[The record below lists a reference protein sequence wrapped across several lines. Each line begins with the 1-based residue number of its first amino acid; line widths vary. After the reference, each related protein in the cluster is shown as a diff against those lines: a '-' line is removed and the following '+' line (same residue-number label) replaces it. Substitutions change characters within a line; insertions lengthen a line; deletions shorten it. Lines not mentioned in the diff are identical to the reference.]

1 MFHNPYNFVR
11 TPDRTEVLKDLFA
24 GDHDPSDPK
33 YQENHSRYWAERYTG
48 VIPVRLRTQT
58 PLFITNPETRRKME
72 RDREKEERKAHYIYD
87 CLEYIPATALKGMLS
102 SAYEIVTNSRYRV
115 FGKRQHKKRLG
126 YRSPARA
133 NLVPGRVS
141 CSDGNWSVTLF
152 TGTSTINQDGSADGP
167 LYAAWLPCFDQDN
180 RQKIC
185 SGLQHGVQ
193 YTDVTLQKYRHTERH
208 FEFWSVSRIQGHA
221 LSPIT
226 AHTEPLGASITVSG
240 YVVKSGKIF
249 VKKHDE
255 RFFFN
260 CYPGAASPCPNPL
273 PISDKVRKNYED
285 LIADYQRVHEGDAN
299 PPIGGGSVHGA
310 HIEDKKRLELS
321 DGCFVYVKMNSGTVS
336 ALYPVQIS
344 RELNEKAP
352 WDFLDDS
359 LKPAESIDKLSPAD
373 RLFGWVA
380 QERTREPGAWK
391 GKVRIGDGVY
401 VPRSQEDPP
410 SPVQRFNN
418 PLPLSILGAP
428 KPAQARFYL
437 GDGSGKPQKDGQ
449 SKEKAGYKNG
459 KKLRGRKVY
468 LHHTLAHLDG
478 EGKAAYW
485 DERQGAKMAVLP
497 EYRQPSGERQCTGQ
511 NRSITG
517 WIPKGTDFR
526 FDIKVENLTREE
538 LGALL
543 ALLSLEQQYFRLGF
557 AKPLGL
563 GSVALSIQWNGEEP
577 LPFITGEDFKE
588 RYHKLDASASSP
600 KGLSKGQ
607 VQEMIRNYQK
617 NIVRLYGAP
626 PADDAVLGDDELFPW
641 KESEFFKLLGS
652 EEEPKQESERQRSF
666 RSAWMKALE
675 EDSAELPMEAL
686 PERETLEGL
695 YPEEIAAL
703 PEAYKDILERVRDNC
718 KRCWSTIPF
727 IKDFTSAMKGF
738 GDAPVTY
745 PRSEGNRSDGFE
757 GFSWFVENERIQDER
772 CVGHS
777 LPAVGGAL
785 SGF

>member
-1 MFHNPYNFVR
+1 MPKTFHNPYNFVR
-11 TPDRTEVLKDLFA
+11 TPSRTEAVLRDLFA

-102 SAYEIVTNSRYRV
+102 SAYEIITNSRYRV
-115 FGKRQHKKRLG
+115 FGKRQHEKRLG
-126 YRSPARA
+126 YRPQAQA
-133 NLVPGRVS
+133 TLVPGRVS

-152 TGTSTINQDGSADGP
+152 TGTSKIKPDGSADGP
-167 LYAAWLPCFDQDN
+167 LYAAWLPCYRRGTENDACP
-180 RQKIC
+180 R
-185 SGLQHGVQ
+185 LQHGVEYENVRLRQ
-193 YTDVTLQKYRHTERH
+193 YNHGS
-208 FEFWSVSRIQGHA
+208 FNFWSVAEINGFA
-221 LSPIT
+221 LEPIT
-226 AHTEPLGASITVSG
+226 KNATATTEEKVVCG

-249 VKKHDE
+249 ERKHDE

-260 CYPGAASPCPNPL
+260 TDT
-273 PISDKVRKNYED
+273 PISLPLSPENIKAYED
-285 LIADYQRVHEGDAN
+285 LIADYQRVHKDGAN
-299 PPIGGGSVHGA
+299 PPISGRSVQGL
-310 HIEDKKRLELS
+310 HIRDKGQLELS
-321 DGCFVYVKMNSGTVS
+321 DGRFVYVKTDGRTVS

-352 WDFLDDS
+352 WSLLDDS
-359 LKPAESIDKLSPAD
+359 LKPAETIDRLSPAE

-380 QERTREPGAWK
+380 QGTTRGPGAWK

-401 VPRSQEDPP
+401 SPRSGEERS
-410 SPVQRFNN
+410 SPVQRFDN

-437 GDGSGKPQKDGQ
+437 GDASGEPQADGL

-468 LHHTLAHLDG
+468 LHHTLAHLTDG
-478 EGKAAYW
+478 KEKTRYW
-485 DERQGAKMAVLP
+485 DEHQGAGMSVLP
-497 EYRQPSGERQCTGQ
+497 EYRQPSGEKQCTGQ

-517 WIPKGTDFR
+517 WIPKGIDFR

-543 ALLSLEQQYFRLGF
+543 ALLSLEQHYFRLGF

-577 LPFITGEDFKE
+577 LPFITGEDFRE
-588 RYHKLDASASSP
+588 RYHQLDSSAFSP
-600 KGLSKGQ
+600 RGLSKGQ
-607 VQEMIRNYQK
+607 VQATIQNYQK
-617 NIVRLYGAP
+617 NVIRLYGTP
-626 PADDAVLGDDELFPW
+626 PADSVVLGDAELFPW
-641 KESEFFKLLGS
+641 EKSEFFKDLG
-652 EEEPKQESERQRSF
+652 PVQQRSF
-666 RSAWMKALE
+666 RSAWLEALE
-675 EDSAELPMEAL
+675 KDSAEPPMEAL
-686 PERETLEGL
+686 PDKEMLEEL
-695 YPEEIAAL
+695 YPKEIAAL
-703 PEAYKDILERVRDNC
+703 PNAYKDILERVRDNC

-727 IKDFTSAMKGF
+727 IDDFTKAMKGGMKGF
-738 GDAPVTY
+738 EDAPVTY
-745 PRSEGNRSDGFE
+745 PRSEENRSDGFE

>member
-1 MFHNPYNFVR
+1 MPRTFHNPYNFVR
-11 TPDRTEVLKDLFA
+11 TPSRTEEVLKDPFA
-24 GDHDPSDPK
+24 GDHDPSRPECR
-33 YQENHSRYWAERYTG
+33 ENHSRYWSERYTG
-48 VIPVRLRTQT
+48 IIPVRLRTQT

-72 RDREKEERKAHYIYD
+72 GDQAKEEQKAHYIYD

-115 FGKRQHKKRLG
+115 FGKQQHEKRLG
-126 YRSPARA
+126 YRPPAEA
-133 NLVPGRVS
+133 TLVPGRVS
-141 CSDGNWSVTLF
+141 CSNGNWSVTLF
-152 TGTSTINQDGSADGP
+152 TGTSKIKPDGSVDGP
-167 LYAAWLPCFDQDN
+167 LYAAWLPCYRRGTEDSCP
-180 RQKIC
+180 R
-185 SGLQHGVQ
+185 LQHGSEYENVRLRQ
-193 YTDVTLQKYRHTERH
+193 YQYDRRNIT
-208 FEFWSVSRIQGHA
+208 FWSVVEIDGLA
-221 LSPIT
+221 LEPIT
-226 AHTEPLGASITVSG
+226 KKATATAEEKVVRG

-249 VKKHDE
+249 EKKHDE

-285 LIADYQRVHEGDAN
+285 LIVDYQKVHEGDAN
-299 PPIGGGSVHGA
+299 LPIGGGSIHGA
-310 HIEDKKRLELS
+310 HITDKKRLKLS
-321 DGCFVYVKMNSGTVS
+321 DGCFVYVRTDGRTVS

-344 RELNEKAP
+344 RELNEKVP
-352 WDFLDDS
+352 WDLLDNS

-380 QERTREPGAWK
+380 HGTTRGPGAWK

-401 VPRSQEDPP
+401 SPRSGEERP
-410 SPVQRFNN
+410 SPVQRFDN

-437 GDGSGKPQKDGQ
+437 GDASGEPQADGL

-468 LHHTLAHLDG
+468 LHHTLAHLTDG
-478 EGKAAYW
+478 KEKTRYW
-485 DERQGAKMAVLP
+485 DEHQGAEMSILP
-497 EYRQPSGERQCTGQ
+497 EYRQPSGEKQCTGQ

-577 LPFITGEDFKE
+577 LPFMTGADFAE
-588 RYHKLDASASSP
+588 RYHQLDSSAFSP
-600 KGLSKGQ
+600 RGLSKGQ
-607 VQEMIRNYQK
+607 VQATIQNYQK
-617 NIVRLYGAP
+617 NVVRLYGTP
-626 PADDAVLGDDELFPW
+626 PADSVILGDAELFPW
-641 KESEFFKLLGS
+641 EKSEFFKDLGP
-652 EEEPKQESERQRSF
+652 EQQRSF
-666 RSAWMKALE
+666 RSAWLEALE
-675 EDSAELPMEAL
+675 KDSAEPPMEAL
-686 PERETLEGL
+686 PDKEMLEEL

-703 PEAYKDILERVRDNC
+703 PNGYRDILERVRVNC
-718 KRCWSTIPF
+718 ERCWRTIPF

-738 GDAPVTY
+738 NNAPVTY
-745 PRSEGNRSDGFE
+745 PRSEENRSDGFE
-757 GFSWFVENERIQDER
+757 GFGWFVENEKMEGGQ
-772 CVGHS
+772 CVNGHS
-777 LPAVGGAL
+777 LPAVGTPL
-785 SGF
+785 SGL